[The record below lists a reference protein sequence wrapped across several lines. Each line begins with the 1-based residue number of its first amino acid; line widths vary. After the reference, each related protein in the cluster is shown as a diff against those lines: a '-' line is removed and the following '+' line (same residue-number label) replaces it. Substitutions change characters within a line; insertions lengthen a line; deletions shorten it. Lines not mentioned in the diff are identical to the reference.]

1 MRLPSLY
8 QFFRHQVQHGFGKH
22 GLAEPE
28 TVDYVSD
35 MLTRFAHTRS
45 LYPIND
51 PEGRAVDRIADMLA
65 QSYTSAEWED
75 RAPDRHRQASLS
87 RHVGEYT
94 LFMSGLFRDRLRT
107 RGELGY
113 YLANGQSAFWRCA
126 KYEINP
132 KRQNVFRRLYSD
144 FTSIAD
150 ALDHMA
156 RFQLRFSSA
165 NVTANTL
172 IASLWR
178 V

>member
-8 QFFRHQVQHGFGKH
+8 QFFRHQVQHGLGKH
-22 GLAEPE
+22 GLAEPA
-28 TVDYVSD
+28 TIDYVSD
-35 MLTRFAHTRS
+35 MLTRFAQTRS
-45 LYPIND
+45 LFPIQD
-51 PEGRAVDRIADMLA
+51 REGRAVDRIADMLA
-65 QSYTSAEWED
+65 QHYTSSGAPD
-75 RAPDRHRQASLS
+75 DTPDRHRYASLS
-87 RHVGEYT
+87 RHIGEYT
-94 LFMSGLFRDRLRT
+94 LFMSGLFRDRLQA

-126 KYEINP
+126 RYEINP
-132 KRQNVFRRLYSD
+132 KRQNMFRRLHSE
-144 FTSIAD
+144 FAPIAD